1 VRFNSGK
8 WYIFKL
14 ADKRS
19 QTENLTLESP
29 GVRQQITQALTNQRK
44 EILNA
49 ALLET
54 AMNEAKVLNILASNM
69 LTNPSN
75 LGLRPAS
82 PTAAASPAAT
92 QAPASVASPA
102 ANANNSTSK

>member
-1 VRFNSGK
+1 
-8 WYIFKL
+8 
-14 ADKRS
+14 
-19 QTENLTLESP
+19 
-29 GVRQQITQALTNQRK
+29 
-44 EILNA
+44 
-49 ALLET
+49 
-54 AMNEAKVLNILASNM
+54 MNEAKVLNILASNM